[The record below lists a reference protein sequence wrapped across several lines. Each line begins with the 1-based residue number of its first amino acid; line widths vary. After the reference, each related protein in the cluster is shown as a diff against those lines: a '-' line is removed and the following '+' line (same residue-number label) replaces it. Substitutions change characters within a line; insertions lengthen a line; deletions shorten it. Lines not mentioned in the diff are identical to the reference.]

1 MSGAVPPRP
10 DLGPGEL
17 EPGPPQATWKA
28 IEALPVG
35 LIALGA
41 TAIVGAIIA
50 HVVAPG
56 ATASQL
62 KDNPNLFTYAN
73 LAQELLLLGAVVVWV
88 RFVKHAPLAAL
99 GIPRRLTPVDAAV
112 GLAAGVS
119 MVFAAGLVLQVVHA
133 IVDSVAGHS
142 VGNPA
147 QVPKTVTGGLLA
159 MSGVVVIVL
168 APMAEETFFRG
179 FLYKA
184 LRRRFSVWPA
194 AVVSGAIFGAVHF
207 SEIRSLLI
215 IPSLVVVGIV
225 LAMVYERRQSLL
237 ASIATHATFNL
248 VGFIFIVISRSKG

>member
-1 MSGAVPPRP
+1 MNGAVPPRP

-17 EPGPPQATWKA
+17 KPGPPPATWKA

-56 ATASQL
+56 ATAGQL
-62 KDNPNLFTYAN
+62 KDNPTVFTFAN
-73 LAQELLLLGAVVVWV
+73 LAQELLLLGTVVVWV
-88 RFVKHAPLAAL
+88 RFVNHGPLAAL

-112 GLAAGVS
+112 GLAGGVS
-119 MVFAAGLVLQVVHA
+119 MVFAAGLVFQIVHA
-133 IVDSVAGHS
+133 IVDAIAGHS

-147 QVPKTVTGGLLA
+147 QVPETVTGGLLA
-159 MSGVVVIVL
+159 VSGVVVIVL

-194 AVVSGAIFGAVHF
+194 ALMSGAIFGAVHF
-207 SEIRSLLI
+207 SELRSLLI

-248 VGFIFIVISRSKG
+248 VGFIFIVVSRSKG